1 MRWAAQKTLR
11 DLSANK
17 NDLTHE
23 DNQMSDPKLA
33 SLIKWLIN
41 SGFEKEADEIESLRK
56 EAAKKKKKKSKK
68 KKRTPTKPELWQ
80 RAIAAAKRKFD
91 VYPSA
96 YANGWAL
103 QWYKKK
109 GGGWRGPKPK
119 K

>member
-1 MRWAAQKTLR
+1 MKRLAEIKKIAEDSGIFDNR
-11 DLSANK
+11 SDLAY
-17 NDLTHE
+17 
-23 DNQMSDPKLA
+23 LA
-33 SLIKWLIN
+33 I
-41 SGFEKEADEIESLRK
+41 K
-56 EAAKKKKKKSKK
+56 EAAKKKRKKKKKAKKKAKK
-68 KKRTPTKPELWQ
+68 KKRTPTKPDLWQ

>member
-1 MRWAAQKTLR
+1 MDRFSKIKKIAY
-11 DLSANK
+11 DSGIIK
-17 NDLTHE
+17 ND
-23 DNQMSDPKLA
+23 DNLDYYEL
-33 SLIKWLIN
+33 
-41 SGFEKEADEIESLRK
+41 K
-56 EAAKKKKKKSKK
+56 EAAKKKRKKKKKSKK
-68 KKRTPTKPELWQ
+68 KKRTPTKPDLWQ

>member
-1 MRWAAQKTLR
+1 MDRFKKIKKIA
-11 DLSANK
+11 
-17 NDLTHE
+17 HE
-23 DNQMSDPKLA
+23 SGILKDNNYFDYYEL
-33 SLIKWLIN
+33 
-41 SGFEKEADEIESLRK
+41 K
-56 EAAKKKKKKSKK
+56 EAAKKRRKKKKKKKSKK
-68 KKRTPTKPELWQ
+68 KKRTPTKPALWQ

>member
-1 MRWAAQKTLR
+1 LEDLLKELR
-11 DLSANK
+11 EFEL
-17 NDLTHE
+17 
-23 DNQMSDPKLA
+23 
-33 SLIKWLIN
+33 
-41 SGFEKEADEIESLRK
+41 EKEAAK
-56 EAAKKKKKKSKK
+56 KKKKKKKKKSKK
-68 KKRTPTKPELWQ
+68 KKRTPTKPDLWQ